1 MFQQFMTDLIHKD
14 SFKRILSEDAMNN
27 FAKEEGVL
35 FVHSPILYRLYTLFA
50 GDVPH
55 VEDRPMFYRKA
66 GMYLYYER
74 FTCNH
79 GEEFYYYIK
88 FNKDSKFYQ
97 EHKFLIETLI
107 VANDPST
114 LTDYIGTKDLHGFNK
129 ALKENKL

>member
-1 MFQQFMTDLIHKD
+1 MFQQFMTDLVHKD

-35 FVHSPILYRLYTLFA
+35 FVHSPILYRLYALYA
-50 GDVPH
+50 ADQPPI
-55 VEDRPMFYRKA
+55 EERPVFYRKA

-79 GEEFYYYIK
+79 GEEFYYYIR
-88 FNKDSKFYQ
+88 FNEESKFYQ
-97 EHKFLIETLI
+97 EHKFLIESLI
-107 VANDPST
+107 VASDPST

-129 ALKENKL
+129 SLKENKL